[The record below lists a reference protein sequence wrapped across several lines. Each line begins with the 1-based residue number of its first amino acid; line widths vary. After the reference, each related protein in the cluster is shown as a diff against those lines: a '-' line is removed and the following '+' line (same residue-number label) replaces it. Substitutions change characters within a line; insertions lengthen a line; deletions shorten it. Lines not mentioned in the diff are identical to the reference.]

1 MSTYKAIIILIF
13 LIGLF
18 TPLHANHT
26 MTGEL
31 AVDVRGFNF
40 KNNFE
45 SIEFLDTLALIP
57 DSSRRN
63 TNLSSHYLNLFFNG
77 PFINQNF
84 ASYSVRSKFN
94 GSFFNSTSQNTFE
107 NNFIKTTENMYLNPN
122 LNNFYGK
129 ISLFPNR
136 KFPMELYHSESN
148 EHS

>member
-1 MSTYKAIIILIF
+1 MRNLSTYKAIIILIF

-63 TNLSSHYLNLFFNG
+63 TKDRKSTRLNSSHIPLSRM
-77 PFINQNF
+77 PSS
-84 ASYSVRSKFN
+84 A
-94 GSFFNSTSQNTFE
+94 
-107 NNFIKTTENMYLNPN
+107 
-122 LNNFYGK
+122 
-129 ISLFPNR
+129 
-136 KFPMELYHSESN
+136 
-148 EHS
+148 